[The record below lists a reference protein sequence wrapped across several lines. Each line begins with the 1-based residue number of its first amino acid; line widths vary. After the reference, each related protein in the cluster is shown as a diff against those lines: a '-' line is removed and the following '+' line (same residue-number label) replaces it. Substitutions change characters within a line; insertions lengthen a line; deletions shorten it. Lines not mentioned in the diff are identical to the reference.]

1 VAGSQSNPPSPIAL
15 DAQDALSKAT
25 SKKDTSTKGTSRK
38 GASTKSNASKDKAS
52 PVIAQYLELKAINP
66 GYLMMYQ
73 LGDFFELFF
82 EDAVMASQR
91 LGLTLT
97 KRGTYQGKD
106 IPMAGVPIKTINEYL
121 QKAIKAG
128 FRVAIIEQLEDPAE
142 AKKRGNKSVVK
153 RDVTRLVTPGTL
165 TEDTLLDA
173 GANNYLT
180 AIFQNPCDEPKSANN
195 QTEQSFSL
203 ASLDISTGEL
213 LISKSTSSDLMG
225 EIARLGPSEIV
236 ISDKRQDPAALKA
249 CLANYEGA
257 QTPVPNAY
265 FSSLSGETSLKM
277 ALKVDT
283 LASFGEFSRG
293 EMAAIG
299 ALLKYVELTQIGKQP
314 VIQAPKQARQNSHMY
329 IDAATRTN
337 LELIKSIRMTKKG
350 SLFDAVDRT
359 CTGPGA
365 RALAARISAPL
376 YNVEAINERLNT
388 LEFFINNSALR
399 DKLRK
404 SLTRTPDIA
413 RALSRLSLH
422 RGGPKDLG
430 AIHQGLSVADEL
442 LNHLE
447 EIKNDHLPKN
457 LKAIKT
463 DLLFAASKLT
473 DQLSSALNDEL
484 PAHVRDGDFIKQAY
498 HPPLD
503 EQRVL
508 RDESRSILANLQASY
523 RDKTNIKSLKIR
535 HNNQFGYFVEVTQL
549 NASQLLTGP
558 LSELFRHRQT
568 LANNVRFTTEE
579 LIEIESQI
587 TLAADRALHL
597 EKQLFEELCELILT
611 ARDQLSTLAQSLAEL
626 DVNLSLAL
634 LSEEE
639 NYTRP
644 LVDESQTFLIH
655 NGRHP
660 VVEQAL
666 RRTSSGPFIENN
678 CTLAKS
684 TSSNAAANN
693 AHIWILTGPNMAG
706 KSTYLRQNALIAIL
720 AQMGCYVP
728 ASKAHI
734 GLIDR
739 LFSRVG
745 ASDDLARGRSTFM
758 VEMVETATI
767 LNQASARS
775 LIILDEIGRGTATFD
790 GLSIAWA
797 TVEYLHNHVKA
808 RALFATHYH
817 ELTCLCEKLEH
828 VTNATIEVK
837 EWNDEIVFLHRVIMG
852 AADRSYGIQ
861 VAKLAGLPSPVIAR
875 AAQVLSR
882 LENESQ
888 KTGAINQLDDLPLFS
903 MTAPASA
910 TKTPGDEGEEN
921 LKKELSGVNPDEL
934 TPKAALK
941 LVYHLKSMSEK

>member
-1 VAGSQSNPPSPIAL
+1 MAGSQSNIPSLPAL
-15 DAQDALSKAT
+15 GEQDASSKTT
-25 SKKDTSTKGTSRK
+25 SKKGMSAKDS
-38 GASTKSNASKDKAS
+38 AAKDKAS
-52 PVIAQYLELKAINP
+52 PVIAQYLELKAVNP

-106 IPMAGVPIKTINEYL
+106 IPMAGVPVKTINEYL

-165 TEDTLLDA
+165 TEDTLLEA
-173 GANNYLT
+173 GANNFLT
-180 AIFQNPCDEPKSANN
+180 AIFQNPSDQPKTENDQN
-195 QTEQSFSL
+195 EQSFSL
-203 ASLDISTGEL
+203 ASLDISTGEFL
-213 LISKSTSSDLMG
+213 VSQTNSTDLMG
-225 EIARLGPSEIV
+225 EIARLGPSEII
-236 ISDKRQDPAALKA
+236 ISDKRQEPATLKA
-249 CLANYEGA
+249 SLANFEGA

-265 FSSLSGETSLKM
+265 FSSLSGETTLKM
-277 ALKVDT
+277 ALKVDE
-283 LASFGEFSRG
+283 LAGFGDFSRG
-293 EMAAIG
+293 ELAAIG
-299 ALLKYVELTQIGKQP
+299 ALLKYVEITQIGKQP
-314 VIQAPKQARQNSHMY
+314 VIRPPRQAKHNSHMG
-329 IDAATRTN
+329 IDAATRAN
-337 LELIKSIRMTKKG
+337 LELIKSTRLTKKG
-350 SLFDAVDRT
+350 SLFDAIDRT

-365 RALAARISAPL
+365 RELATRISAPL
-376 YNVEAINERLNT
+376 YNVEAINERLNA

-413 RALSRLSLH
+413 RALSRLSLN
-422 RGGPKDLG
+422 RAGPKDLG
-430 AIHQGLSVADEL
+430 AIKQGLIVADDL
-442 LNHLE
+442 LVHLE
-447 EIKNDHLPKN
+447 DIKNDHLPKT
-457 LKAIKT
+457 LKAIKS
-463 DLLFAASKLT
+463 DLLFATSKLT
-473 DQLSSALNDEL
+473 DQLTNALNDEL
-484 PAHVRDGDFIKQAY
+484 PAQIRDGDFIKQAY

-503 EQRVL
+503 EQRLL

-523 RDKTNIKSLKIR
+523 RDMTNIKSLKIR

-558 LSELFRHRQT
+558 LSETFRHRQT

-587 TLAADRALHL
+587 TLAADRALNL
-597 EKQLFEELCELILT
+597 EKQLFESLKELTL
-611 ARDQLSTLAQSLAEL
+611 AASDQLSALAISLAKL
-626 DVNLSLAL
+626 DVKLSLAL

-644 LVDESQTFLIH
+644 LVDDSQTFLIQ

-666 RRTSSGPFIENN
+666 RASNSGPFIDNN
-678 CTLAKS
+678 CTLAKTAS
-684 TSSNAAANN
+684 KAGKAATP
-693 AHIWILTGPNMAG
+693 HIWILTGPNMAG

-817 ELTCLCEKLEH
+817 ELTCLCEKLDH

-861 VAKLAGLPSPVIAR
+861 VAKLAGLPRPVIVR
-875 AAQVLSR
+875 AAQVLDR

-903 MTAPASA
+903 MTTPAS
-910 TKTPGDEGEEN
+910 PNEPLGDETEIN
-921 LKKELSGVNPDEL
+921 LKNELSGINPDEL

-941 LVYHLKSMSEK
+941 LIYQLKTMIKE